1 MSAEEQA
8 GVEPIVNAVAGV
20 SLAAGVL
27 LLAAPSVAGKV
38 LGVDCGPRMLRTI
51 GLVDLALAP
60 GLYFGRSKSTWMTAR
75 ALSNPLIAAV
85 TVAKARS
92 KRAKVVAA
100 GLCGAT
106 VMDLRTASRLRTA
119 GV

>member
-1 MSAEEQA
+1 M
-8 GVEPIVNAVAGV
+8 
-20 SLAAGVL
+20 AAGAL

-38 LGVDCGPRMLRTI
+38 LGVDCGRRTLRAI
-51 GLVDLALAP
+51 GLVDLVLAP
-60 GLYFGRSKSTWMTAR
+60 GLYFGRPSSTWMTAR

-92 KRAKVVAA
+92 KRARLVAA

-119 GV
+119 GA